1 MHLKTDV
8 YILKDPNVSE
18 QVFSSILT
26 HRTYEQ
32 RKEIANIF
40 YEKHGKDFRD
50 LLFSKVS
57 GFLRIIMYDLMY
69 SPTEIMAHQLH
80 YAVQGPI
87 HYGTKPGHFET
98 LKIHCPTSE
107 GVSEVS
113 ERANE

>member
-40 YEKHGKDFRD
+40 YEKQKKDFRD

-80 YAVQGPI
+80 YALKGPI

-98 LKIHCPTSE
+98 
-107 GVSEVS
+107 
-113 ERANE
+113 